1 MDDVTMVMVVVAL
14 TVKDEDKREGKKRT
28 VAAQG
33 VVHKGM
39 MIGHESPRN
48 RRQDTIRHDTLQQR
62 GDWSRG
68 VERSKKNK
76 FKVILQ
82 RPDGKLLA

>member
-1 MDDVTMVMVVVAL
+1 MDDVTMVMVVAL
-14 TVKDEDKREGKKRT
+14 TVNDEDERERKKRA

-39 MIGHESPRN
+39 MMGHESPRN

-62 GDWSRG
+62 GDWSRD
-68 VERSKKNK
+68 VEK
-76 FKVILQ
+76 
-82 RPDGKLLA
+82 

>member
-1 MDDVTMVMVVVAL
+1 MDDVTMVMVIVAR
-14 TVKDEDKREGKKRT
+14 TVTDEDERERKKRT

-39 MIGHESPRN
+39 MMGTRVHGTAGR
-48 RRQDTIRHDTLQQR
+48 TRHIAAKR
-62 GDWSRG
+62 GLVKG
-68 VERSKKNK
+68 FERSKKNK

-82 RPDGKLLA
+82 RPDGKSSV

>member
-1 MDDVTMVMVVVAL
+1 MNDMTMIIVVAL
-14 TVKDEDKREGKKRT
+14 TVKDEDERERKKRT

-39 MIGHESPRN
+39 MMGHESPRN

-62 GDWSRG
+62 GDWSTD
-68 VERSKKNK
+68 VEK
-76 FKVILQ
+76 
-82 RPDGKLLA
+82 